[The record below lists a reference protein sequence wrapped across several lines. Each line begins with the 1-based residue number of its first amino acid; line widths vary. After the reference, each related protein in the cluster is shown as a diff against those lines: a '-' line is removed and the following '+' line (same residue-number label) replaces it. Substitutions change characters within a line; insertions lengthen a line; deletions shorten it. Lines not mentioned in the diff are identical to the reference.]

1 MFLADPNEKTMHMRL
16 KEKGWTLVEI
26 EKTTRKIND
35 QALQQKHIGIKEEMH
50 KAIYWLVLFVLTIGN
65 FFVSII
71 LVPFM
76 LVLEPAQIE
85 LIAVVLGIVV
95 GALFSHLIWSIEHI
109 EAVHHLVAAI
119 FLPVVA
125 VINVFIMAE
134 ISNSFASRL
143 GLAGHE
149 NPYLVSVLYAAAF
162 LVPYGYVHVKN
173 WILARQS

>member
-1 MFLADPNEKTMHMRL
+1 MLLADPTQKSMHERL
-16 KEKGWTLVEI
+16 KEKGWTQAEI
-26 EKTTRKIND
+26 EKTTQKMENL
-35 QALQQKHIGIKEEMH
+35 ALQQKHVGIKEEIH
-50 KAIYWLVLFVLTIGN
+50 KAIYWLILLVLMIGN
-65 FFVSII
+65 FFVSLI

-76 LVLEPAQIE
+76 LVLKPTQVE
-85 LIAVVLGIVV
+85 LIVVVFGVV
-95 GALFSHLIWSIEHI
+95 IGAIFSHLIWSIEHI
-109 EAVHHLVAAI
+109 EPAHHLVAAI

-162 LVPYGYVHVKN
+162 LVPYGYSHVKK
-173 WILARQS
+173 WAKGR